1 MTDLWH
7 PRRFFAAFT
16 AAQQKRS
23 APEGGHSSA
32 DWTDWFGKCMQSVAE
47 ADGLYCK
54 SHQHPTDRGEW
65 MQIDHV
71 FVENNDYADFPIV
84 AVEHENGG
92 LGSKDGDLPARWERD
107 DLPCQPRSVENG
119 CMPRLLTLL
128 RGAGAGLALA
138 LAFLPA
144 VLLGS
149 SGVVAPARDAPPV
162 SAVGDSDWGGV
173 ERVLRQ
179 QASADDDDV
188 PGWVWGVGGGAAG
201 AAIVAALGYKFWLGR
216 RR

>member
-1 MTDLWH
+1 
-7 PRRFFAAFT
+7 
-16 AAQQKRS
+16 
-23 APEGGHSSA
+23 
-32 DWTDWFGKCMQSVAE
+32 
-47 ADGLYCK
+47 
-54 SHQHPTDRGEW
+54 
-65 MQIDHV
+65 
-71 FVENNDYADFPIV
+71 
-84 AVEHENGG
+84 
-92 LGSKDGDLPARWERD
+92 
-107 DLPCQPRSVENG
+107 
-119 CMPRLLTLL
+119 MPRLLTLL

-149 SGVVAPARDAPPV
+149 SGVVSLAGGRDATPV
-162 SAVGDSDWGGV
+162 SAVGDGDWGGE

-188 PGWVWGVGGGAAG
+188 PGWVWGVGGGAAA

>member
-1 MTDLWH
+1 
-7 PRRFFAAFT
+7 
-16 AAQQKRS
+16 
-23 APEGGHSSA
+23 
-32 DWTDWFGKCMQSVAE
+32 
-47 ADGLYCK
+47 
-54 SHQHPTDRGEW
+54 
-65 MQIDHV
+65 
-71 FVENNDYADFPIV
+71 
-84 AVEHENGG
+84 
-92 LGSKDGDLPARWERD
+92 
-107 DLPCQPRSVENG
+107 
-119 CMPRLLTLL
+119 MPRLLTLL

-149 SGVVAPARDAPPV
+149 SGVVAPAGARDATPV
-162 SAVGDSDWGGV
+162 LAVGDSDWGGV

-179 QASADDDDV
+179 QVPADDDDV

>member
-1 MTDLWH
+1 
-7 PRRFFAAFT
+7 
-16 AAQQKRS
+16 
-23 APEGGHSSA
+23 
-32 DWTDWFGKCMQSVAE
+32 
-47 ADGLYCK
+47 
-54 SHQHPTDRGEW
+54 
-65 MQIDHV
+65 
-71 FVENNDYADFPIV
+71 
-84 AVEHENGG
+84 
-92 LGSKDGDLPARWERD
+92 
-107 DLPCQPRSVENG
+107 
-119 CMPRLLTLL
+119 MPRLLTLL

-149 SGVVAPARDAPPV
+149 SGVVSPAGGRDASSV
-162 SAVGDSDWGGV
+162 SAVGDRDWGGV

-179 QASADDDDV
+179 QAPADDDDV